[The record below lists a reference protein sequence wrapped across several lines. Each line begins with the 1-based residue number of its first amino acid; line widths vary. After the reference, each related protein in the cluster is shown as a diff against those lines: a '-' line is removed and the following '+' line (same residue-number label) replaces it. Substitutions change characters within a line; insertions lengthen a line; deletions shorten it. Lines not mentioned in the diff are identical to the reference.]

1 MPQKVR
7 RSEQGHHAP
16 CAGLASLELQRLGAS
31 ASHRSTQL
39 IPHETVGNVG
49 GACGPKAKHHGKRES
64 TRPPAGTAN
73 TQDVMHGGVAKA
85 EARES
90 WRQARATS
98 RKPEKSNETEAAQVP
113 TLSART
119 PVREEIAGC
128 RGLCVR
134 VFRLSSQKWP
144 RIATIVLLLAL
155 GALRQLLPRSYFAR
169 PTFAGRWILQAS
181 QP

>member
-1 MPQKVR
+1 MRRPRKLRTSEIRGKREPQVHAAHTVR
-7 RSEQGHHAP
+7 
-16 CAGLASLELQRLGAS
+16 
-31 ASHRSTQL
+31 
-39 IPHETVGNVG
+39 NVD
-49 GACGPKAKHHGKRES
+49 ACVGPKAKHHGKRES

-119 PVREEIAGC
+119 PVREEIADAA
-128 RGLCVR
+128 
-134 VFRLSSQKWP
+134 P
-144 RIATIVLLLAL
+144 A
-155 GALRQLLPRSYFAR
+155 
-169 PTFAGRWILQAS
+169 
-181 QP
+181 